1 MPKEIHNPISTV
13 VSKIDGVQIVRA
25 DYGLGFSEYPEE
37 KPIRKSAIIELNP
50 QTLSDVDEETMEQI
64 NEIEGIS

>member
-13 VSKIDGVQIVRA
+13 VTKVDGVQTVRA
-25 DYGLGFSEYPEE
+25 DYGLGFSEYPDEA
-37 KPIRKSAIIELNP
+37 PIRKSATIELKP
-50 QTLSDVDEETMEQI
+50 QTLHDVDEETMEQI

>member
-13 VSKIDGVQIVRA
+13 VTKVDGAQTVRA

-37 KPIRKSAIIELNP
+37 APIRKSIQI
-50 QTLSDVDEETMEQI
+50 TLKPETLADIDEETMEAI
-64 NEIEGIS
+64 NAHEFG